1 MQLIRLSRNVIDFNK
16 LDSLLIYLFR
26 IFITTFYIL
35 FIYLTFLGIEFSFLG
50 YI

>member
-1 MQLIRLSRNVIDFNK
+1 MQLIRLSRDVIDFNK

-26 IFITTFYIL
+26 IFITIFYIL
-35 FIYLTFLGIEFSFLG
+35 FINLTFLGIEFSFLG

>member
-1 MQLIRLSRNVIDFNK
+1 MQLIRLYRGVIDFNK

-26 IFITTFYIL
+26 IFITIFYL
-35 FIYLTFLGIEFSFLG
+35 FIYLTFLGNEFSFLG